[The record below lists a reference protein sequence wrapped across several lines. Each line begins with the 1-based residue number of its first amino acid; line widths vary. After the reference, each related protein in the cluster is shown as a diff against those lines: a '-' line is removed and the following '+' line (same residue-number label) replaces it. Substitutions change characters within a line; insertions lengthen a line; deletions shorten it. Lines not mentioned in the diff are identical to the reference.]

1 MKYENR
7 YTLLIFAMLLY
18 MTLIKYN
25 NKKNVNNFKT
35 KVNEIITETRLY
47 SFQNG
52 WYRGALSIK
61 KYELDSTSNDT
72 IPFEKLFSKDSIHF
86 EEIIKKGRK

>member
-25 NKKNVNNFKT
+25 NKNDNIFKSKIN
-35 KVNEIITETRLY
+35 KVITETRLY

-52 WYRGALSIK
+52 WYHGALSIK
-61 KYELDSTSNDT
+61 KYELVSTSNDT